1 MKKRSSG
8 FRKTLRYICLA
19 VVTVF
24 GFITILGTGGG
35 DGGTGIT
42 VGEGRFLDS
51 PVEGISYV
59 SGSQSGLTDAEG
71 TFRYEIGG
79 SVKFIIGD
87 IVIGGEVDGK
97 PIITPIEL
105 AIALVGGAVD
115 HTHPVVTNICRFLQT
130 LDANGDPTDG
140 IVVSEEVRTNA
151 EGITLDFT
159 LGQTDFENAAQL
171 VIDDSLFEENPP
183 TLVSAQDAQD
193 HLRDSILALV
203 QTARDDKG
211 VWLISGA
218 ESLYSIFEAMGYA
231 IATDRL
237 WQGELYRRQARGR
250 LAEIFG
256 PDQLGTDVFMRTI
269 GYSDEELQEGFEA
282 LDPEIRAIISGYVA
296 GFNRRIAEIKA
307 DSSLLPFEFA
317 MLGIMPRDWEVE
329 DILAWLALLQ
339 RSFDPEALGQTQ
351 IDNAALFETLSTKF
365 SADGLDMFEDL
376 RWLNDPDAL
385 TYIPEEGAAT
395 SGLMKMRSRPLFE
408 KTHAFPANFG
418 KAAKDMAKIR
428 ENVVK
433 SLKKI
438 NAYVKMGSYAW
449 TVAGS
454 KTASGNPIIYSGPQM
469 GFSVPSI
476 VLEGSIRAGGLNV
489 SGMTVAGIPGIII
502 GRSPHHAWS
511 MQVANAHTTDYY
523 IEVPDSVDLHRFET
537 IKVAGEDDVILPVWR
552 TAHGPVI
559 NPMPYDP
566 SAYVPDPA
574 NPIISWKYSHWGYEF
589 NAAKGFLDLARA
601 KNMNQFGA
609 GIEHMAVSQHFCYAD
624 IDGNIGYWMSGRDP
638 VRPAGEWRL
647 PQGLLGPAL
656 EWDSAVLIDRTT
668 DRNTSQGFYCGW
680 NNKSRAGYDSAPNA
694 TAKYFGPFNRAHVV
708 DDYLRNNDN
717 FTFEDL
723 RDLAIN
729 IATTDSWEGGG
740 NPWNFVKDDFVDA
753 ITNAGLTTERQAAV
767 DLLAAWDGH
776 FVDGGS
782 SEWALGT
789 DRADAWILMDAWIR
803 EVIRLTFEDE
813 LGTGAGGLFES
824 QKTYMLFNVL
834 LRGLA
839 GSSAGLPWNY
849 EDWFLDLSDSGAP
862 QTAGDIIVTA
872 LDTVLVALGTPPW
885 GIDAR
890 GEIEYEHDMIGP
902 LHEMP
907 FSSRS
912 TYAHCVEFGPSG
924 PVRIESMF
932 PLGESGN
939 ILVGAGGAPV
949 FDDHFFS
956 MTAVYD
962 DFSHRSFPLFD

>member
-1 MKKRSSG
+1 MLRKPLLCLMIIVGMIILLLPASG
-8 FRKTLRYICLA
+8 YSWGRPPFSNLSTIEKPEHRQKLYSGKVEIIVRFEDGAKPETFKAWLNRKN
-19 VVTVF
+19 
-24 GFITILGTGGG
+24 ITN
-35 DGGTGIT
+35 
-42 VGEGRFLDS
+42 
-51 PVEGISYV
+51 
-59 SGSQSGLTDAEG
+59 
-71 TFRYEIGG
+71 
-79 SVKFIIGD
+79 KF
-87 IVIGGEVDGK
+87 E
-97 PIITPIEL
+97 PIDNGM
-105 AIALVGGAVD
+105 IALVGSE
-115 HTHPVVTNICRFLQT
+115 
-130 LDANGDPTDG
+130 DG
-140 IVVSEEVRTNA
+140 LRV
-151 EGITLDFT
+151 
-159 LGQTDFENAAQL
+159 
-171 VIDDSLFEENPP
+171 FEE
-183 TLVSAQDAQD
+183 TLE
-193 HLRDSILALV
+193 
-203 QTARDDKG
+203 TTRDDKG
-211 VWLISGA
+211 VWFIKGSDKRGHSYRRARNILKTEIKSKKRKRDVDHKVFFVDA
-218 ESLYSIFEAMGYA
+218 RLNDAFEAMGYA
-231 IATDRL
+231 VATDRL

-256 PDQLGTDVFMRTI
+256 SSQLGTDIFMRTI
-269 GYSDEELQEGFEA
+269 GYTDDELQEGFEA
-282 LDPEIRAIISGYVA
+282 LDPDIRAVISGYVA

-307 DSSLLPFEFA
+307 DSSLLPFEFV
-317 MLGIMPRDWEVE
+317 MMGGLMPRDWEVE

-351 IDNAALFETLSTKF
+351 IENVALFQTLLAEFQVDTNGNGVP
-365 SADGLDMFEDL
+365 DGLDMFEDL

-385 TYIPEEGAAT
+385 TYIPEEETAT
-395 SGLMKMRSRPLFE
+395 SGLMKMGSRPLF
-408 KTHAFPANFG
+408 KRTNSFSANFG
-418 KAAKDMAKIR
+418 KAAKNMVKIR

-433 SLKKI
+433 KLKKI
-438 NAYVKMGSYAW
+438 NAFVKMGSYAW
-449 TVAGS
+449 TVAGT

-476 VLEGSIRAGGLNV
+476 VLEGSIRAAGLNV
-489 SGMTVAGIPGIII
+489 SGMTVTGIPGIII
-502 GRSPHHAWS
+502 GRTPHHAWS

-523 IEVPDSVDLHRFET
+523 IEAPGNVDLHRVET
-537 IKVAGEDDVILPVWR
+537 IKVAGDVGEDDYEVILPVYR
-552 TAHGPVI
+552 TLHGPVI

-566 SAYVPDPA
+566 EEVSPA

-589 NAAKGFLDLARA
+589 NAAKGFIDLARA

-624 IDGNIGYWMSGRDP
+624 RHGNIGYWMSGRDP

-647 PQGLLGPAL
+647 PQGVLGPAL

-668 DRNTSQGFYCGW
+668 DRNTSQGFYGGW

-717 FTFEDL
+717 LTFEDL

-753 ITNAGLTTERQAAV
+753 VTDAGLTTERQAAL
-767 DLLAAWDGH
+767 DLLGAWDGH

-782 SEWALGT
+782 SEWAWGI
-789 DRADAWILMDAWIR
+789 DRADAWVLMDAWIR

-813 LGTGAGGLFES
+813 LGASPGGLFGS
-824 QKTYMLFNVL
+824 QRTYMLFNVL

-849 EDWFLDLSDSGAP
+849 EDWFLNILDSNAP
-862 QTAGDIIVTA
+862 QTADDIIVTA
-872 LDTVLVALGTPPW
+872 LDTILAGLGDRPW
-885 GIDAR
+885 GEGIR
-890 GEIEYEHDMIGP
+890 GEIEYNHDFFNDPPLDINP
-902 LHEMP
+902 LHTTP

-912 TYAHCVEFGPSG
+912 TYAHCVEYGRWG
-924 PVRIESMF
+924 PVRIDSMF

-939 ILVGAGGAPV
+939 ILLAGEPV

-956 MTAVYD
+956 MTPVYD